1 MFNENQLKELSKNL
15 DKSRIKIRDKS
26 GISLQYLET
35 FDVINEANRIFNHMW
50 SYTITRL
57 EEVAR
62 EMNQNSNHVITFSAI
77 VKIKIYDSTGNLIER
92 EDTGVGI
99 GTARTIGDA
108 IDNASKSA
116 VSDSLKRCFRT
127 MGVTFGNN
135 LYSKSQNENQ
145 QNQNYNQN
153 QQRPPQN
160 NQQQL
165 YQTARQNQ
173 TQQQV
178 QNSNHQQNNPQQ
190 NSFQNQNNQSFDQY
204 EYQSLY
210 NLGLEILEQNGFLI
224 IIGENQYAY
233 RDAIK
238 ASNFRFDAKSKTWYK
253 PIESAA

>member
-1 MFNENQLKELSKNL
+1 MFNEDQLKELSKNL
-15 DKSRIKIRDKS
+15 EKSRIKIREKS

-35 FDVINEANRIFNHMW
+35 YDVINEANRIFNHMW

-62 EMNQNSNHVITFSAI
+62 ETNQNSNHVITFSAI

-135 LYSKSQNENQ
+135 LYSKTQNENQ
-145 QNQNYNQN
+145 QNQNYNQK
-153 QQRPPQN
+153 PPPN
-160 NQQQL
+160 NQQQQN
-165 YQTARQNQ
+165 YSQNQ
-173 TQQQV
+173 TRT
-178 QNSNHQQNNPQQ
+178 Q
-190 NSFQNQNNQSFDQY
+190 NSFDRY
-204 EYQSLY
+204 EFQPLY
-210 NLGLEILEQNGFLI
+210 KLGLDVVEQNGYLVV
-224 IIGENQYAY
+224 IGENQYACK
-233 RDAIK
+233 DSIK
-238 ASNFRFDAKSKTWYK
+238 ALSFKFDSKSKCWYRQINEQK
-253 PIESAA
+253 AA